1 MSAPL
6 ISIVITCF
14 NYARYVGAAIASA
27 LAQTHRRIEIIVV
40 NDGSTDDS
48 QAVIEHS
55 VDGHGDRVRL
65 IHQPNGGSVSALNTG
80 FAASSGDLV
89 MFLDADDLMAPE
101 AAAEVAA
108 AWHPGGAKVQ
118 YDLTIVDGDGR
129 DLGRRFCNF
138 PPGYDAQAVRASFQ
152 RTGTYRWPVTAG
164 NAYARWFAAP
174 LFPLAI
180 EHGPDGTL
188 NTLAPLYG
196 EVITIPR
203 ALGAYRLHGGNMW
216 SSGGSDLDRLPQRIG
231 HRRGEV
237 ARLREHAARRGT
249 PLPAGDV
256 LDHEL
261 PFLNY
266 RLAALKLGLDYP
278 GRDAD
283 SAPRLL
289 ASAVR
294 AVLGEALPAGHKAA
308 HLTWFVALGL
318 APRPL
323 AARLMWLRFNRADVK
338 RAARRLLERL
348 QPRGVRGHD
357 AA

>member
-1 MSAPL
+1 MSPL
-6 ISIVITCF
+6 VSIVITCF
-14 NYARYVGAAIASA
+14 NYGRYVGAAIASA
-27 LAQTHRRIEIIVV
+27 LAQTHRRVEIIVV

-65 IHQPNGGSVSALNTG
+65 IHQRNGGSISALNAG

-89 MFLDADDLMAPE
+89 MFLDADDLMAPQ

-108 AWHPGGAKVQ
+108 VWHPGCAKVQ
-118 YDLTIVDGDGR
+118 YDLAIIDGDGR

-138 PPGYDAQAVRASFQ
+138 SPDYDAQAVRTSFQ

-180 EHGPDGTL
+180 AHGPDGML

-203 ALGAYRLHGGNMW
+203 ALGAYRLHGANLW
-216 SSGGSDLDRLPQRIG
+216 SSAGGDLYRLPERIG

-237 ARLREHAARRGT
+237 NRLREHAARRGT
-249 PLPAGDV
+249 PLPAGDP

-278 GRDAD
+278 GRDSD
-283 SAPRLL
+283 SARRLL
-289 ASAVR
+289 AAAAR
-294 AVLGEALPAGHKAA
+294 AVVGQALPARLKTA
-308 HLTWFVALGL
+308 HLAWFVALAV

-323 AARLMWLRFNRADVK
+323 AARLMWLRFNRAEVMQAGQ
-338 RAARRLLERL
+338 RVLERL
-348 QPRGVRGHD
+348 QPKRERRHGT
-357 AA
+357 A